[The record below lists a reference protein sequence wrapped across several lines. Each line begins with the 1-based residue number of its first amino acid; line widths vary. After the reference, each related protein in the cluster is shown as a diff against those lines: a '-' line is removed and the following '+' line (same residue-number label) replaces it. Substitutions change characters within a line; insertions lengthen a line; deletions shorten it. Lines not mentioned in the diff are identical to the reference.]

1 MATSY
6 RYALL
11 GIVGLAALVAVFAI
25 IRTAGLS
32 TPFPEE
38 NTIGQVVRL
47 PVQDDEAL
55 CGDRDGQTLSCHSER
70 ACCGGQCVVL
80 PTCEGEPDGPVFT
93 CGARQMYCCH
103 GALSLQ
109 SLCPTIADDS
119 GFGPLLEG
127 EE

>member
-11 GIVGLAALVAVFAI
+11 GIVGLATLVAVFAI
-25 IRTAGLS
+25 IRTSGLA
-32 TPFPEE
+32 PAFPDE
-38 NTIGQVVRL
+38 NTAGYAMRS
-47 PVQDDEAL
+47 PAGETAA
-55 CGDRDGQTLSCHSER
+55 CGPRDGQTLSCHSEQ

-80 PTCEGEPDGPVFT
+80 PSCEGKQDGPVFT

-103 GALSLQ
+103 GQLTLRSD
-109 SLCPTIADDS
+109 CPLLPNDD
-119 GFGPLLEG
+119 GFGPILEG